1 MHRERIE
8 LEKKQKEK
16 AKKDA
21 EMQRRE
27 QAEREK
33 EEAAAEAK
41 RQEKLHAERMVQEI
55 GFEVKISKE
64 STVSVQIVWGST
76 VMQLKQMLS
85 RAHFSNAELKAH
97 ALFRVDGKVT
107 EGKVSLENSVTLLAA
122 GVVPGSKL
130 KLVDVVAKAQKKAAQ
145 ELQRIQMEE
154 EEEDDEEDDGEEGAG
169 AEKKKKKKSAGGGGG
184 AGRPKKEG
192 KAPQSRE
199 DRFVLAEKKLP
210 EATVRQPR
218 SRSDFV

>member
-1 MHRERIE
+1 MRRERIE

-33 EEAAAEAK
+33 EEAVAEAK
-41 RQEKLHAERMVQEI
+41 RQEKLQAERMVQEI
-55 GFEVKISKE
+55 GFEVKIGKE

-85 RAHFSNAELKAH
+85 HAHFNNAELKAH
-97 ALFRVDGKVT
+97 ALFT

-145 ELQRIQMEE
+145 ELQRMQMEE
-154 EEEDDEEDDGEEGAG
+154 EEEDDEEDDGEQGAG

-184 AGRPKKEG
+184 AGKPKKEG

-210 EATVRQPR
+210 EATVRQPH
-218 SRSDFV
+218 SRTEFM